1 MRKNIFLLCTMAAI
15 FFVTACGGSWNGTV
29 SEVKPEDITREVSS
43 ELRGMGQSGLLVEE
57 GELKESGVIYE
68 DAAITFQDEVIEEM
82 LRNLIGKPGGE
93 VYISELQEIH
103 AIYWRHGSYWSNLQ
117 SPDGCLPH
125 ISGCEDGPWETK
137 QPESL
142 KDLAYCYNLQWMEF
156 GGIEVP
162 SLEPFCNLSQLET
175 LNFEGASVT
184 EEVLE
189 EIGELPALKYLAIGN
204 GDGTDWGNLTDG
216 SFLLPLA
223 DQLIELEAAGGI
235 DWNVE
240 VLSEMKK
247 LESLTI
253 DYAEDIFFLTQM
265 PGLKE
270 LYLYCC
276 TPKEW
281 KALSGLKELE
291 YLVIRGNY
299 KTTIDIELQ
308 DLTSLI
314 HLDYLDI
321 AYTSIN
327 EEYSYEEIVEALPS
341 LTGLFTQ

>member
-1 MRKNIFLLCTMAAI
+1 MFRVKKCVLFIAAAALLFTGCAA
-15 FFVTACGGSWNGTV
+15 A
-29 SEVKPEDITREVSS
+29 EMKQEDTTREVSS
-43 ELRGMGQSGLLVEE
+43 KFRGMGQSGLLVEE

-82 LRNLIGKPGGE
+82 LRNIIGKPKGE

-103 AIYWRHGSYWSNLQ
+103 AIYWRHDHYWSNLQ

-125 ISGCEDGPWETK
+125 ISGCKDGPWETR

-156 GGIEVP
+156 GEIEVP
-162 SLEPFCNLSQLET
+162 SLEPLCDLPQLET
-175 LNFEGASVT
+175 LGFGGASVT

-189 EIGELPALKYLAIGN
+189 EIGELPVLKYLEIGN
-204 GDGTDWGNLTDG
+204 ENGTDWGNLTDG

-223 DQLIELEAAGGI
+223 DRLIELEAGGGI
-235 DWNVE
+235 HWNVE

-247 LESLTI
+247 LESLMI
-253 DYAEDIFFLTQM
+253 DYAEDISFLTQM
-265 PGLKE
+265 PELKK

-281 KALSGLKELE
+281 SPLSGLENLE
-291 YLVIRGNY
+291 YLVIHGNY
-299 KTTIDIELQ
+299 KTTVDIGLQ
-308 DLTSLI
+308 DLTPLV
-314 HLDYLDI
+314 HLDYLGI
-321 AYTSIN
+321 RFTSIN
-327 EEYSYEEIVEALPS
+327 TEYNDQEIVDALPS
-341 LTGLFTQ
+341 LTGLVTQ

>member
-1 MRKNIFLLCTMAAI
+1 MLRLKKCVLFIVTTALLFAGCAA
-15 FFVTACGGSWNGTV
+15 TET
-29 SEVKPEDITREVSS
+29 KPESTAREVSA
-43 ELRGMGQSGLLVEE
+43 EFRGLGESGLLVEE

-82 LRNLIGKPGGE
+82 LRNLIGKPEGE

-103 AIYWRHGSYWSNLQ
+103 AIYWRNDSYWSNLQ

-125 ISGCEDGPWETK
+125 VSGCEDGPWETK
-137 QPESL
+137 QPKSL
-142 KDLAYCYNLQWMEF
+142 EDLAYCYNLQWMEF

-162 SLEPFCNLSQLET
+162 SLEPLCNLPQLET
-175 LNFEGASVT
+175 INFEGASVT

-189 EIGELPALKYLAIGN
+189 EIGELPVLKYLEIGD
-204 GDGTDWGNLTDG
+204 GDGTHWGDLTDG

-223 DQLIELEAAGGI
+223 DRLIKLDAAGGI

-247 LESLTI
+247 LESLKI
-253 DYAEDIFFLTQM
+253 DYAEDISFLTQM
-265 PGLKE
+265 PELKE

-281 KALSGLKELE
+281 GPLSGLEELE
-291 YLVIRGNY
+291 YLVINGSS
-299 KTTIDIELQ
+299 KTKVDIGLQ
-308 DLTSLI
+308 DLTPLI
-314 HLDYLDI
+314 RLDYLGI
-321 AYTSIN
+321 RHTSIN
-327 EEYSYEEIVEALPS
+327 EEYSYQEIVDALPS
-341 LTGLFTQ
+341 LTGLVIQ